1 MDKCII
7 SGAPGTGKT
16 ACLKYELDQIDRA
29 EVKVIFIN
37 CMNLLNAKEIY
48 GKIALELDKNY
59 DGVQPQKFVEA
70 KLASKKASSK
80 KVLLILDEVD
90 QLASKDQEI
99 LYSIFE
105 WPQKCSPRLALV
117 GIANALDLTDR
128 TLPRLAMS
136 AQHCPKQLSF
146 SAYNKKEIQ
155 EIIKSR
161 LGDDG
166 SNVIHPA
173 AVMYLASKVSA
184 ISGDIRKALD
194 VCRRAI
200 ELAEVERRK
209 QTILS
214 PGSTPK
220 DPINQIGIKQV
231 SVIFEQVY
239 SSRVTASMDQTG
251 EHLPTE
257 QKILLASLLLM
268 VNHGKKKCKEVTVG
282 KLTQTNKNVCK
293 NRNHPT
299 LDDSAVFNLC
309 ELLETRGLLTV
320 KKKKGKLIRDNLVS
334 LRIDEKEVES
344 ALKDKVLLSGI
355 IQDVGA
361 IAK

>member
-1 MDKCII
+1 M
-7 SGAPGTGKT
+7 T
-16 ACLKYELDQIDRA
+16 
-29 EVKVIFIN
+29 
-37 CMNLLNAKEIY
+37 LLNPKEIFS
-48 GKIALELDKNY
+48 KIALELDKSY

-90 QLASKDQEI
+90 QLACKDQEI

-105 WPQKCSPRLALV
+105 WPHKCSPKLALV

-128 TLPRLAMS
+128 TLPRLALS

-173 AVMYLASKVSA
+173 AIIYLASKVSA

-200 ELAEVERRK
+200 ELAEVEHRK

-214 PGSTPK
+214 PSSNLSPNDNK
-220 DPINQIGIKQV
+220 VSQIGIKQV

-257 QKILLASLLLM
+257 QKILLASLVLM
-268 VNHGKKKCKEVTVG
+268 VNHGQKKCKEVTVA

-309 ELLETRGLLTV
+309 ELLETRGLLSI
-320 KKKKGKLIRDNLVS
+320 KKKKGKLLRDNLVS
-334 LRIDEKEVES
+334 LRIDEKEVEA

-355 IQDVGA
+355 IRDVEA